1 MEQATTVEG
10 TLPLFA
16 TTAMIVTYPMHATPT
31 AARGTT
37 QGRRR
42 GGTAAV
48 VTLPAQ
54 LVPGASSEGQRGQL
68 RIAVALRALT
78 PLRLQRWGYRR
89 GPHAIEYVTISIK
102 LYTAI
107 DYMAAP
113 PAYVIIAAET
123 A

>member
-16 TTAMIVTYPMHATPT
+16 ATAMIVTYPMHATPT
-31 AARGTT
+31 AARGAT
-37 QGRRR
+37 QGRR

-48 VTLPAQ
+48 VTLPAR

-89 GPHAIEYVTISIK
+89 GPHAIEYVTITIQ
-102 LYTAI
+102 LYTAK
-107 DYMAAP
+107 D
-113 PAYVIIAAET
+113 
-123 A
+123 